1 LRFAL
6 DADQRPAAGVAP
18 EERAA
23 GLAQE
28 GSEGLTAATRA
39 RTNASAWAGKG
50 IGAATRRFV
59 VVTGE
64 PMGAA
69 PPVVLS
75 KRAQSRT

>member
-1 LRFAL
+1 LRSTRTSVQPRASRRKNAL
-6 DADQRPAAGVAP
+6 L
-18 EERAA
+18 

-50 IGAATRRFV
+50 IGAATRRSV

-64 PMGAA
+64 PMDAA
-69 PPVVLS
+69 PPEVLS
-75 KRAQSRT
+75 KRAQSTT